1 MEPVEVQTLGIRETL
16 KNKIQENYLLL
27 KARYGEAMAKMILG
41 AALFGFL
48 SPIPGS
54 SILLSMPFV
63 GLGELLLWFQN
74 NPKAKIEVQ
83 EMFPQE
89 TEDLFVKFS
98 EGRLL
103 N

>member
-1 MEPVEVQTLGIRETL
+1 MEPIEVQALGIRETL
-16 KNKIQENYLLL
+16 KNKIQENYLRL
-27 KARYGEAMAKMILG
+27 KDRYGETMAKMILG
-41 AALFGFL
+41 AALVGFL

-63 GLGELLLWFQN
+63 GLGELLLWFQK
-74 NPKAKIEVQ
+74 NPKAKIEMQ

-89 TEDLFVKFS
+89 TEELLGDLS
-98 EGRLL
+98 EGRLI